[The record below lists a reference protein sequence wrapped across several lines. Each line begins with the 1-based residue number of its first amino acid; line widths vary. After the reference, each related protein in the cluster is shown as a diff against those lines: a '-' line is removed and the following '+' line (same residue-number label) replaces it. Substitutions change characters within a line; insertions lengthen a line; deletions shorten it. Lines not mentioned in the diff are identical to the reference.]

1 MSLTKDFTR
10 YVALAFEQAGDLVK
24 TLTIS
29 TEVKGPFNPSTG
41 RYDITSSSTFT
52 LEVIDN
58 DDDQAIRSAAFAN
71 RRVRSYIVKAG
82 TLAQIGQKFTD
93 DDLEYTIFRVSR
105 IQQNGTIF
113 VYEMW
118 AEA

>member
-1 MSLTKDFTR
+1 MSLTTDLTR

-41 RYDITSSSTFT
+41 KYDVVSASTFT
-52 LEVIDN
+52 IDVVDN
-58 DDDQAIRSAAFAN
+58 DDDEAIRNAAFAN
-71 RRVRSYIVKAG
+71 RKIRSYIVKAG
-82 TLAQIGQKFTD
+82 TLAKIGQKFTD
-93 DDLEYTIFRVSR
+93 EGFEYTIFRVSR
-105 IQQNGTIF
+105 IQQNSVIF